1 MKAMILAGGKG
12 TRVKPVTDRVPKP
25 MIPIVSKP
33 LMEFLIDLL
42 KDHGFDQIVVSTS
55 YLADSIEAYFREG
68 SRFGVQIGYS
78 FEGYHSDGRSM
89 PEGLGSAGGLKKIQ
103 EFSRFFDDTF
113 AVVCGDAIIDLDLS
127 AALAFHRA
135 RKAIA
140 TIVLKDLPREQVG
153 SYGVVKTETDGRIV
167 QFQEKPAPA
176 DAISTTINT
185 GIYFFEPAI
194 FDYIPANVPF
204 DIGGQLFPLLAA
216 QQLPFYGV
224 ALPFSWIDI
233 GSTPDYWQA
242 TQMILRGEFKVDMP
256 GRELAPGIWGGINL
270 AVDLSTTDVRGP
282 VYIGSGSAIEP
293 GATVIGPTVIG
304 RNCVVHAGARI
315 DACIVE
321 DYTRVSGF
329 AEIHEKIVSGR
340 FCVDRHGHNVEL
352 AGTGYGFV
360 VDDAR
365 ERRQWSDDDRILMEF
380 LSTQNEPRS

>member
-12 TRVKPVTDRVPKP
+12 TRVRPLTDRVPKP
-25 MIPIVSKP
+25 MIPIISKP

-42 KDHGFDQIVVSTS
+42 KSHGFDQIVVSTS
-55 YLADSIEAYFREG
+55 YLADAIEAYFREG

-78 FEGYHSDGRSM
+78 FEGYHADGHAM

-103 EFSRFFDDTF
+103 EFSGFFDDTF
-113 AVVCGDAIIDLDLS
+113 AVLCGDAIIDLDLS
-127 AALAFHRA
+127 AALAFHKS

-140 TIVLKDLPREQVG
+140 TIVLKDMPRAQVC
-153 SYGVVKTETDGRIV
+153 SYGVVKTEADGRIV
-167 QFQEKPAPA
+167 QFQEKPKAE
-176 DAISTTINT
+176 DAVSTTINT

-194 FDYIPANVPF
+194 FDHIPAGVPF
-204 DIGGQLFPLLAA
+204 DIGGQLFPLLTAKA
-216 QQLPFYGV
+216 LPFYGV
-224 ALPFSWIDI
+224 SLPFSWIDI

-242 TQMILRGEFKVDMP
+242 TQMILRGEFKVEMP
-256 GRELAPGIWGGINL
+256 GQELAPGIWGGINL
-270 AVDLSTTDVRGP
+270 ALDLSKSDVRGP
-282 VYIGSGSAIEP
+282 VYIGSGTAIEP

-304 RNCVVHAGARI
+304 RNCLIQAGARI
-315 DACIVE
+315 DACVVE

-352 AGTGYGFV
+352 ASTGYGFV

-365 ERRQWSDDDRILMEF
+365 ERRQWTDDDRILMEF
-380 LSTQNEPRS
+380 LASQNAPQP